1 MSISP
6 QVNDRPNL
14 GNPGFE
20 AYTIE
25 RRRYWDEFARSLRP
39 QKGLRA
45 FYQKQLTALYCSI
58 IPPGSRVL
66 ELGSGQGE
74 LLSALQPAY
83 GVGIELSSVF
93 VEQARQRHPHLHF
106 LQGDVHLL
114 NLDEQFDYIICS
126 DLVNDLWDVLQVLE
140 RLLPHC
146 QGSTRLILNAYSRVW
161 ELPRRLAEK
170 LGLVK
175 KQLAQ
180 NWLTANDLNNLLY
193 LAGFESIRSF
203 TAILCPVY
211 FPLLGVL
218 LNRYLGRIWPFDQLG
233 LANLM
238 VARPRPQPKSVEPV
252 VSVIVPARNEEG
264 NIPQIFERIP
274 EMGAGTELVFVEG
287 HSKDDTYGAI
297 ERAMQKFPQVRAK
310 LITQP
315 GIGKGDAVRAAASQ
329 ASGDLFMIL
338 DADLTVA
345 PEDLPRFYQA
355 WRSGKAE
362 MVNGVR
368 LVYPMDERAMRFMNQ
383 VANKFFSLAFTWLLS
398 QSVKDTLC
406 GTKVL
411 SRSHYEM
418 ILANRHWFGAIDPF
432 GDFDLLFGAAKYNL
446 RIVDLPIRYGA
457 RKYGETN
464 IQRWRHGWLLLK
476 MVMVALRRLK
486 FAL

>member
-1 MSISP
+1 MSTSP
-6 QVNDRPNL
+6 QREDRPNW
-14 GNPGFE
+14 GNPGFA
-20 AYTIE
+20 AYTSE
-25 RRRYWDEFARSLRP
+25 RRRYWDEFAHSLHP
-39 QKGLRA
+39 SKGLRA
-45 FYQKQLTALYCSI
+45 FYQKQLTAIYCSL
-58 IPPGSRVL
+58 IPPGFRVL
-66 ELGSGQGE
+66 ELGCGPGD
-74 LLSALQPAY
+74 LLAALRPSY

-93 VEQARQRHPHLHF
+93 VEQAQQRFPHLHF
-106 LQGDVHLL
+106 QQGDVHSLK
-114 NLDEQFDYIICS
+114 LDEQFDYIICS
-126 DLVNDLWDVLQVLE
+126 DLVNDLWDVLPVLE
-140 RLLPHC
+140 RILQHC
-146 QGSTRLILNAYSRVW
+146 QDSTRLILNAYSRVW

-193 LAGFESIRSF
+193 LAGFEPIRTF
-203 TAILCPVY
+203 TSILCPVY
-211 FPLLGVL
+211 VPLLAVF
-218 LNRYLGRIWPFDQLG
+218 LNRYLGRIWPLDQLG
-233 LANLM
+233 LVNLM
-238 VARPRPQPKSVEPV
+238 VARPQPQPKKVEPV

-264 NIPQIFERIP
+264 NIPQIFERVP
-274 EMGAGTELVFVEG
+274 AMGAGTELVFVEG

-297 ERAMQKFPQVRAK
+297 EREMQKHPQMKVK
-310 LITQP
+310 LIKQP
-315 GIGKGDAVRAAASQ
+315 GIGKGDAVRAAAAQ
-329 ASGDLFMIL
+329 ASGDLLMIL

-345 PEDLPRFYQA
+345 PEDLPCFYQA

-362 MVNGVR
+362 LVNGVR
-368 LVYPMDERAMRFMNQ
+368 LVYPMDESAMRFMNQ

-411 SRSHYEM
+411 SRSLYEM

-446 RIVDLPIRYGA
+446 RIIDLPIRYGA

-476 MVMVALRRLK
+476 MMMVALKKLK
-486 FAL
+486 FAG